1 MSKVRI
7 YELAKEAGLKSK
19 ELADRLIELGYPVT
33 SHSSTV
39 DNDTAADIRRKVFGQ
54 ASVEVTGKR
63 IKVKRAP
70 VAAQPTTVVRRRSK
84 AAKEEI
90 ARIAEDAKAEEEAE
104 AAAEEEMVAAGAPSE
119 EESAVASEPVGESEQ
134 AGDTEAPAA
143 EEEAG
148 VVRDDTE
155 PESVGKKP
163 VPVEAKAPR
172 RLAKVVGKVEIR
184 LPAEKK
190 KRVPKR
196 PARPFGP
203 KPAVGMPPSPRPN
216 DGRGPAKGKKKGKR
230 VVAIQVDSDEGRA
243 RRSGKVAR
251 KGRQRVDFT
260 HGDDVEFMRVR
271 KGRKRKGKDG
281 GKKEKFV
288 QAPAAETKAIKKRI
302 KVFETISVGD
312 LAKRMGIKAN
322 EVIAKLMGLG
332 VMATLNQAL
341 DVDTATL
348 VAADFGYEVEQG
360 MTEELEI
367 INLQEQELGGE
378 EVARPPVVT
387 VMGHVD
393 HGKTSILDAIRKTDV
408 AEGEAGGITQHIG
421 AYHVLAPSGDVVFVD
436 TPGHAAFT
444 EMRSRG
450 AKVTDI
456 VVLVVAADDG
466 VMDQTREAIAHARAA
481 EVPIVVAINKI
492 DKDNADTERVKR
504 ELSEFGLIPED
515 WGGDTIYC
523 ETSAKRH
530 IGIEELLE
538 SVHLQAEI
546 LELKADANRKA
557 RGTVIEAQLH
567 KGRGPLAT
575 VLVQGGTL
583 RTGDYFVAGRYSGKV
598 RSLINDHGVQVKEAG
613 PSMPVEVQGLS
624 GVPQAG
630 DEFIV
635 VTDEKMAKSVSESRR
650 LRARESELSSAS
662 KVSLDNLLE
671 KMAEQELKELRVVL
685 RSDVQGT
692 LEAFGQ
698 AVEKL
703 STDVIRVRVL
713 HEDTGSIT
721 ENDVHLA
728 AASEAVIIGFNVR
741 PTVKVKELAEQ
752 EHVDIRTYDV
762 IYHALEDIEKA
773 MVGMLEPTF
782 VERVIGTA
790 VVRETFHVPKVGTVA
805 GCAVID
811 GKIERSA
818 KVRVMRDGVVIYTGK
833 IDSLK
838 RFKDDVKEVLT
849 GYECGISVENF
860 NDIKLNDQLEA
871 FVMDEVEATL

>member
-39 DNDTAADIRRKVFGQ
+39 DNDMAADIRRKVFGK
-54 ASVEVTGKR
+54 ASVEVMGKR

-84 AAKEEI
+84 AVKEEI
-90 ARIAEDAKAEEEAE
+90 ARIAEEAKAEEEAE
-104 AAAEEEMVAAGAPSE
+104 TVAAEEEEMVAAGTPPE
-119 EESAVASEPVGESEQ
+119 EEAAAPEPVEEPEQ
-134 AGDTEAPAA
+134 AGETEAPAA
-143 EEEAG
+143 EEEAD
-148 VVRDDTE
+148 VAKAEAE
-155 PESVGKKP
+155 PESVSKKP

-172 RLAKVVGKVEIR
+172 RLAKVIGKVEIR
-184 LPAEKK
+184 LPVEKK

-196 PARPFGP
+196 PARPSGP
-203 KPAVGMPPSPRPN
+203 KPAIGAPPPGPN
-216 DGRGPAKGKKKGKR
+216 DGRGAAKGKKKGKR
-230 VVAIQVDSDEGRA
+230 VVAIQADSDEGRA
-243 RRSGKVAR
+243 RRTGKVAR
-251 KGRQRVDFT
+251 RGRQRVDFI
-260 HGDDVEFMRVR
+260 HGDDVEFMRAR

-281 GKKEKFV
+281 GKREKFAL
-288 QAPAAETKAIKKRI
+288 APAAETKAIKKRI

-332 VMATLNQAL
+332 VLATLNQSL

-360 MTEELEI
+360 MTEELEV

-538 SVHLQAEI
+538 SIHLQAEI

-598 RSLINDHGVQVKEAG
+598 RSLSNDRGVQVKEAG

-650 LRARESELSSAS
+650 LKARESELASAS
-662 KVSLDNLLE
+662 KVSLDNLFE

-752 EHVDIRTYDV
+752 EKVDIRTYDV

-818 KVRVMRDGVVIYTGK
+818 SVRVMRDGVVIYTGK

-860 NDIKLNDQLEA
+860 NDIKLEDHLEA

>member
-39 DNDTAADIRRKVFGQ
+39 DSDMAADIRRKVFGK
-54 ASVEVTGKR
+54 ASVEVMGKR

-70 VAAQPTTVVRRRSK
+70 VVAHPTTVVRRRSK
-84 AAKEEI
+84 AVKEEI
-90 ARIAEDAKAEEEAE
+90 ARIAEEVRAEAE
-104 AAAEEEMVAAGAPSE
+104 AAEEEEMVAAGALPE
-119 EESAVASEPVGESEQ
+119 EEAEVGPEPVEEETEQEGE
-134 AGDTEAPAA
+134 TEAPPEV
-143 EEEAG
+143 EEEVGAAG
-148 VVRDDTE
+148 DEAE
-155 PESVGKKP
+155 PESVRKKP

-184 LPAEKK
+184 LPVEKK
-190 KRVPKR
+190 KRVLKR
-196 PARPFGP
+196 PARPPGP
-203 KPAVGMPPSPRPN
+203 KPVIGTPPPGPN
-216 DGRGPAKGKKKGKR
+216 DGRGAVKGKKKGKR
-230 VVAIQVDSDEGRA
+230 VVAIQADSDEGRA
-243 RRSGKVAR
+243 KRNGKVAR
-251 KGRQRVDFT
+251 RGRQRVDFI
-260 HGDDVEFMRVR
+260 HGDDVEFMRAR
-271 KGRKRKGKDG
+271 KGRKRKGKNG
-281 GKKEKFV
+281 GKKE
-288 QAPAAETKAIKKRI
+288 QLTSAPAAETKAIKKRI
-302 KVFETISVGD
+302 RVFETISVGD

-322 EVIAKLMGLG
+322 EVIAKLMDLGGL
-332 VMATLNQAL
+332 ATMNQSL

-360 MTEELEI
+360 MTDELEV

-481 EVPIVVAINKI
+481 EVPIVVAVNKI

-515 WGGDTIYC
+515 WGGDTIFC

-538 SVHLQAEI
+538 SIHLQAEI

-583 RTGDYFVAGRYSGKV
+583 HIGDYFVAGRYSGKV
-598 RSLINDHGVQVKEAG
+598 RSLTNDRSVQVKEAG

-635 VTDEKMAKSVSESRR
+635 VTDEKMAKNVSESRR
-650 LRARESELSSAS
+650 LKARESELASAS
-662 KVSLDNLLE
+662 KVSLDNLFE

-685 RSDVQGT
+685 RADVQGT

-703 STDVIRVRVL
+703 STDAIRVRVL

-752 EHVDIRTYDV
+752 ENVDIRTYDV

-818 KVRVMRDGVVIYTGK
+818 SVRVMRDGVVIYTGK

-860 NDIKLNDQLEA
+860 NDIKLDDQLEA